1 MTYVYDIILN
11 FNDKLYDFYEW
22 EKNDNY
28 LHIKKV
34 NVIRVNSK
42 IYNEILDNKVKF
54 NGSFWLTL
62 LNKCE
67 YYDKRVVKTLPYV
80 FLLTDT
86 YRTMALMLNDNL
98 EVIKYSSL
106 LLDEEEEVNEI
117 SSRIP
122 LIKLEYNIIKENS
135 RNDLTRNEE
144 LVCHYIINDL
154 KETYE
159 NKDFAKLRY
168 LYYEYFNIESNDLE
182 KNYQELLLTLK
193 EFNHRHYKLYNL
205 IQLSYNTASSRI
217 DK

>member
-62 LNKCE
+62 LHKCE

-98 EVIKYSSL
+98 EIIKYSSL

-117 SSRIP
+117 SNRIP
-122 LIKLEYNIIKENS
+122 LIKIEYNIIKENS

-154 KETYE
+154 KKTYE